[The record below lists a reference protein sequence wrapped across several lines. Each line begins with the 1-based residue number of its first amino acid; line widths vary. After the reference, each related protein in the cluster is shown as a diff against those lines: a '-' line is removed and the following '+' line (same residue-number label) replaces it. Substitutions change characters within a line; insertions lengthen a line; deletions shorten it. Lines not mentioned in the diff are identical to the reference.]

1 VATPTGQQPFHF
13 KRGNRIPASYLNE
26 VSRGIV
32 QRITGRGLRVRRLG
46 TNIVV
51 DAETDPLPQTPGIQ
65 MMRVTAVKDD
75 WLEASEWDGANLGT
89 STFQVAKPAELRKTD
104 IDGETFTLF
113 RGTFSYAWTSEQ
125 ERVSTNTSDSSTE
138 TQVIVPPYEIVY
150 PLNLIWVGR
159 PMNGTNLVDLNPRFD
174 NDVPLLDLNVA
185 GRAWAEETP

>member
-1 VATPTGQQPFHF
+1 MATPTGQQPFHF

-65 MMRVTAVKDD
+65 MMRVTTVNDD
-75 WLEASEWDGANLGT
+75 TLTCVTWDGTNLGT
-89 STFQVAKPAELRKTD
+89 ADITVAKPPELRKTG
-104 IDGETFTLF
+104 IDTVTFTLL
-113 RGTFSYAWTSEQ
+113 RGTFSYAWTSAQ
-125 ERVSTNTSDSSTE
+125 ERVSTDTSDSSTE
-138 TQVIVPPYEIVY
+138 TQVIIPPYETAH
-150 PLNLIWVGR
+150 PLDIIFVAIPEG
-159 PMNGTNLVDLNPRFD
+159 GTNIAG
-174 NDVPLLDLNVA
+174 VPLQDLNVA